1 MVFEEFLN
9 FDSSYEESKF
19 ILIPVPMELTV
30 SYGKGTAKGPAAI
43 INSVNQLES
52 YDIELDKE
60 AITAKV
66 HTMKDLR
73 ANDPA
78 SYIELVRSTTS
89 RCIKDGKIPV
99 VLGGEHSLSY
109 GVFLGIADHYDDISV
124 VHFDSHLDLR
134 DQYEGS
140 EYSHASVMK
149 RIMSHPD
156 KIASSVSIGVRSVS
170 PEEASYVKK
179 NNSNVFYAHQLYAN
193 NFNKDIDALLG
204 KNIFITFDID
214 AFDPSVVP
222 STGTPEP
229 GGLMWYQTLDII
241 KTIMKGRKVL
251 GFDIVELAPDG
262 VNHYSE
268 FTTAKLLYKMIAY
281 TLEYGRK
288 A

>member
-1 MVFEEFLN
+1 VFEEFLN

-30 SYGKGTAKGPAAI
+30 SYGKGTANGPAAI

-52 YDIELDKE
+52 YDVELDKE

-66 HTMKDLR
+66 HTMKELK
-73 ANDPA
+73 ANDAA
-78 SYIELVRSTTS
+78 SYIDLVRATTS

-140 EYSHASVMK
+140 VYSHASVMR
-149 RIMSHPD
+149 RIASHPD
-156 KIASSVSIGVRSVS
+156 KIDSSVSIGIRSVS
-170 PEEASYVKK
+170 PEEASYVKD
-179 NNSNVFYAHQLYAN
+179 NRSNVFYAHQLYDKN
-193 NFNKDIDALLG
+193 YNKDIDALLG
-204 KNIFITFDID
+204 KNVFITFDID
-214 AFDPSVVP
+214 ALDPSILP

-241 KTIMKGRKVL
+241 KTVMKGRKIL

-281 TLEYGRK
+281 TLEYGKK

>member
-19 ILIPVPMELTV
+19 ILIPVPMEMTV
-30 SYGKGTAKGPAAI
+30 SYGKGTSKGPSAI

-52 YDIELDKE
+52 YDVELDKE
-60 AITAKV
+60 ALTAKV
-66 HTMKDLR
+66 HTMKELKAKD
-73 ANDPA
+73 AS
-78 SYIELVRSTTS
+78 SYIELVRTTTS
-89 RCIKDGKIPV
+89 RCVKDGKIPV

-109 GVFLGIADHYDDISV
+109 GVFLGIADHFKDISI

-140 EYSHASVMK
+140 KYSHASVMR
-149 RIMSHPD
+149 RIMGHTE
-156 KIASSVSIGVRSVS
+156 KINSAVSIGIRSVS
-170 PEEASYVKK
+170 PEEVSYVKE
-179 NNSNVFYAHQLYAN
+179 NRHNVFYAHELYN
-193 NFNKDIDALLG
+193 NNYNSDIDALLG

-214 AFDPSVVP
+214 ALDPSILP

-241 KTIMKGRKVL
+241 KTVMKGRNLL

-268 FTTAKLLYKMIAY
+268 FTTAKLLYKMMAY
-281 TLEYGRK
+281 ALEYTK
-288 A
+288 K